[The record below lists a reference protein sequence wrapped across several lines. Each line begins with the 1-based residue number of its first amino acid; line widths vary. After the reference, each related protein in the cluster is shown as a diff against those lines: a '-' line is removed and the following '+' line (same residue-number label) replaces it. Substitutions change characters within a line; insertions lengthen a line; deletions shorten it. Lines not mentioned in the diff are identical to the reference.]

1 MHSAAA
7 RLLTLEDEF
16 TDLEID
22 QVRPSRSE
30 GSPIPHRSY
39 SLPAAPPPPYIAQR
53 HIHDPTTAR
62 VQVAAALLQAGGSL
76 EAARALCRRLAANAA
91 VPPTNGDAH
100 AASAAQQSQQR
111 HWWPRSEFCAAAATA
126 PPVSP
131 PVSRP
136 SLVPHHMLPGQART
150 PPAPAQQQHQGGM
163 QQPSPGVS
171 GRPSAPSLK
180 RPASGS
186 SSPAGPG
193 SSGARYQP
201 PGLLAR
207 SSQPATPGSSSSN
220 GFGVGSG
227 PAGGATPASGFP
239 GAPHRAAPSPIATM
253 PQPPPPPEQPPPRTA
268 PSPVAAMPQPSQPP
282 QQPPRAVPSPT
293 AALPRPLQQLPPQPQ
308 GLHPHYA
315 AVFLSER
322 AQQMVLQH
330 VPPLHEAVTADHMTL
345 SYKPTPAQCRQLP
358 LGSEAQLFV
367 EGAAADYRAQ
377 ARERAGGGQKGGWGR
392 QERLL
397 PARQAPAAVCSCW
410 SVPNGVPSVLL
421 PLASQAL
428 VVQHPSWLPF
438 LSESQPHITVSGAP
452 AAHARCCAHMH
463 ACHGL
468 HRTTRLA
475 NTFRRMLPCAPL
487 LPSPPHLLCVRAV
500 GDGVPAQVA
509 GDVAAAALGAGQVA
523 PVARL
528 KLLQGG
534 RGWVRVGG
542 QAGMLGWMGIGGK
555 GWASPT
561 CTAMWRRKRSGWWER
576 GWACATPAYIVL
588 SSGNAVHAVQAASM
602 RHSPGQL
609 DVCCHDAVLPLR
621 YMPACRHG
629 GRAAV

>member
-76 EAARALCRRLAANAA
+76 EAARALCRRLAANEA

-220 GFGVGSG
+220 GFALAAALQASHTSFRL
-227 PAGGATPASGFP
+227 PRGATPCCAL
-239 GAPHRAAPSPIATM
+239 PHRHHAA
-253 PQPPPPPEQPPPRTA
+253 
-268 PSPVAAMPQPSQPP
+268 VAAAAGAAATPHCALACSRHASAVAAAAAAT
-282 QQPPRAVPSPT
+282 RAVPSPT

-315 AVFLSER
+315 AFFSASAR
-322 AQQMVLQH
+322 SRWCCSM
-330 VPPLHEAVTADHMTL
+330 
-345 SYKPTPAQCRQLP
+345 CLP
-358 LGSEAQLFV
+358 CT
-367 EGAAADYRAQ
+367 R
-377 ARERAGGGQKGGWGR
+377 R
-392 QERLL
+392 
-397 PARQAPAAVCSCW
+397 
-410 SVPNGVPSVLL
+410 
-421 PLASQAL
+421 SQ
-428 VVQHPSWLPF
+428 
-438 LSESQPHITVSGAP
+438 
-452 AAHARCCAHMH
+452 
-463 ACHGL
+463 
-468 HRTTRLA
+468 RTT
-475 NTFRRMLPCAPL
+475 
-487 LPSPPHLLCVRAV
+487 
-500 GDGVPAQVA
+500 
-509 GDVAAAALGAGQVA
+509 
-523 PVARL
+523 
-528 KLLQGG
+528 
-534 RGWVRVGG
+534 
-542 QAGMLGWMGIGGK
+542 
-555 GWASPT
+555 
-561 CTAMWRRKRSGWWER
+561 
-576 GWACATPAYIVL
+576 
-588 SSGNAVHAVQAASM
+588 
-602 RHSPGQL
+602 
-609 DVCCHDAVLPLR
+609 
-621 YMPACRHG
+621 
-629 GRAAV
+629 